1 MFINR
6 VSFYFIKVILSM
18 VALVFWMPVYAAGL
32 NPLIKNA
39 LESDPRILVAQADI
53 RASQSDVEGS
63 YAVYYP
69 IIRGTGVYGSVENS
83 NPLQNDGEKSTYG
96 LEIEQPLPFF
106 GGESASIEVFKTEL
120 SLKEIEVERVRQ
132 DVFFEVL
139 ESAITLQQKLST
151 LQLYEL
157 MVDNLFSQVENLRE
171 SVAAGGA
178 KMNEYYLAQAEWI
191 QMQVLKAQARTDHI
205 AALEKLRSLAPDV
218 TVDREFM
225 AADPKAL
232 GLSLMPDEFDQALS
246 DSRSRSP
253 SLLLA
258 VYALKKTEAEL
269 DFAKV
274 IIWPRLSLNYSIE
287 RGTFG
292 DTSADTSSV
301 LLNLSVPLFEGFS
314 STSKMTTAMH
324 RVEAQRQQLHQ
335 QRRLHDQR
343 LEEVWFRWKSAADMV
358 LVLQTAKHQVQEVV
372 DAIEVQRASGTN
384 TVLAVLSARL
394 TLIETQ
400 LKAINQKVQRDL
412 AFAELLHQMGYLVLP
427 GDPALPTY

>member
-1 MFINR
+1 MFINVFPR
-6 VSFYFIKVILSM
+6 CFIKVLFSL
-18 VALVFWMPVYAAGL
+18 VALVLWLPVYGAGL
-32 NPLIKNA
+32 NSLIVNA
-39 LESDPRILVAQADI
+39 LESDPRILSAQAEI
-53 RASQSDVEGS
+53 RASQSEVDGAYAAYYPVIRGNGS
-63 YAVYYP
+63 YGNVD
-69 IIRGTGVYGSVENS
+69 ND
-83 NPLQNDGEKSTYG
+83 NPLQNDGDKRTYG
-96 LEIEQPLPFF
+96 LELEQPLPFF
-106 GGESASIEVFKTEL
+106 GRESASIDIVKSEVR
-120 SLKEIEVERVRQ
+120 LKEIELERVRQ
-132 DVFFEVL
+132 SVFFEVL
-139 ESAITLQQKLST
+139 ESAITLQQKLSA
-151 LQLYEL
+151 LRLYEL

-191 QMQVLKAQARTDHI
+191 QMQVLKAQAHTDHI

-232 GLSLMPDEFDQALS
+232 GLSLIPDEFDLALS
-246 DSRSRSP
+246 DSRSKSP

-258 VYALKKTEAEL
+258 VYALKKTQAEL
-269 DFAKV
+269 DLAKQ

-292 DTSADTSSV
+292 DSSADTSSV

-324 RVEAQRQQLHQ
+324 RVAAQREKLHQ

-343 LEEVWFRWKSAADMV
+343 LEEVWLRWKSASDMV
-358 LVLQTAKHQVQEVV
+358 LVLQTAEHQVQEVV
-372 DAIEVQRASGTN
+372 NAIEVQRASGAN
-384 TVLAVLSARL
+384 TVHVELSARL

-400 LKAINQKVQRDL
+400 LKEINQRVQRDL

-427 GDPALPTY
+427 DDPALPTY

>member
-1 MFINR
+1 MLINR
-6 VSFYFIKVILSM
+6 FYFCFMKVILSL
-18 VALVFWMPVYAAGL
+18 VVLALWVPAYATGL
-32 NPLIKNA
+32 TPLIKNA
-39 LESDPRILVAQADI
+39 LESDPRILLAQADI

-63 YAVYYP
+63 YSVYYP
-69 IIRGTGVYGSVENS
+69 VIKGTGVYGSVENS
-83 NPLQNDGEKSTYG
+83 NPLQNDGKKSTYG

-106 GGESASIEVFKTEL
+106 GGESESIEVFKAEL
-120 SLKEIEVERVRQ
+120 VLKEIEVELVRQ

-151 LQLYEL
+151 LRLYEL

-191 QMQVLKAQARTDHI
+191 QMQVLKAQAHTDHI

-232 GLSLMPDEFDQALS
+232 GLPLIPDELGLALS
-246 DSRSRSP
+246 ESRSKSP

-258 VYALKKTEAEL
+258 VYALEKTQAEF

-292 DTSADTSSV
+292 DTSANTSSV
-301 LLNLSVPLFEGFS
+301 LLNLSVPIFEGFS

-324 RVEAQRQQLHQ
+324 RVEAQTQKLHQ

-343 LEEVWFRWKSAADMV
+343 LEEVWLRWKSATGMV

-372 DAIEVQRASGTN
+372 DAIEIQRASGTN
-384 TVLAVLSARL
+384 TVHVELSARL

-400 LKAINQKVQRDL
+400 LKEINQIVQRDM

-427 GDPALPTY
+427 NEPASKVK